1 MNIKFDAENKKSIMV
16 AGILIMSMA
25 LLFQFVYFPK
35 SRELKRL
42 TAEYKDV
49 ETDIDGLYNFIGGRE
64 DLKDN
69 IIEKRKELAL
79 LERALPSEKEVSN
92 MIKQLNEEAKRFKI
106 DIISLKPRDLF
117 VYKDDEGTELKISDY
132 FCKCMPLRLNIESR
146 YQDLGEFLMSMETSR
161 SPMISIVMVKIEK
174 NKDIAPKIKAIIDL
188 NTFMLGK

>member
-1 MNIKFDAENKKSIMV
+1 MNIKFDAENKKSIVV
-16 AGILIMSMA
+16 AGILIMSTA

-49 ETDIDGLYNFIGGRE
+49 GKDIDELYNFIGGRE
-64 DLKDN
+64 NLKGN

-79 LERALPSEKEVSN
+79 LEQALPSEKGVSN
-92 MIKQLNEEAKRFKI
+92 IIKQLNEEAKRFKI
-106 DIISLKPRDLF
+106 DVISLKPRDLF
-117 VYKDDEGTELKISDY
+117 VYKDDKGRELKISEY

-161 SPMISIVMVKIEK
+161 NPMISIVMVKIEK
-174 NKDIAPKIKAIIDL
+174 DKDIAPRIEAMIDL
-188 NTFMLGK
+188 NIFMLGK